1 MYTQTLSPIL
11 LHMSNEHYLKLQRMY
26 AKAPINVFYQPK
38 MIVEEAR
45 AVIAM
50 TITDQ
55 MYHSARGVHGSVYFK
70 LLDDAAFFA
79 ANSIEFDVFVL
90 TSDFHIRLLRPVSQG
105 VLTATGKVLHSGR
118 RNILAHSELHD
129 EDGTLIACGQ
139 GSFSRSKIPLNPSCG
154 YE

>member
-1 MYTQTLSPIL
+1 
-11 LHMSNEHYLKLQRMY
+11 MY

-38 MIVEEAR
+38 MIVEEGQT
-45 AVIAM
+45 VINM

-55 MYHSARGVHGSVYFK
+55 MHHSARGVHGSVYFK

-90 TSDFHIRLLRPVSQG
+90 TSDFHIRLLRPVSKG
-105 VLTATGKVLHSGR
+105 ILTATGQVIHAGR
-118 RNILAHSELHD
+118 KNILAHSELHD
-129 EDGTLIACGQ
+129 ENGRLIGCGQ
-139 GSFSRSKIPLNPSCG
+139 GSFSRSKIPLHPDCG

>member
-1 MYTQTLSPIL
+1 MEVIIFFLYISL
-11 LHMSNEHYLKLQRMY
+11 LKIINVEIITK
-26 AKAPINVFYQPK
+26 KAPINVFYQPK

-90 TSDFHIRLLRPVSQG
+90 TSDFHIRLLRPVSEG
-105 VLTATGKVLHSGR
+105 VLTATGKVMHSGR
-118 RNILAHSELHD
+118 RNILAHCRPSD
-129 EDGTLIACGQ
+129 CGN
-139 GSFSRSKIPLNPSCG
+139 GV
-154 YE
+154 

>member
-1 MYTQTLSPIL
+1 
-11 LHMSNEHYLKLQRMY
+11 MY

-38 MIVEEAR
+38 MIVEEGQT
-45 AVIAM
+45 VINM

-55 MYHSARGVHGSVYFK
+55 MHHSARGVHGSVYFK

-90 TSDFHIRLLRPVSQG
+90 TSDFHIRLLRPVSKG
-105 VLTATGKVLHSGR
+105 ILTATGQVIHAGR
-118 RNILAHSELHD
+118 KNILAHSELHD
-129 EDGTLIACGQ
+129 ENGMLIGCGQ
-139 GSFSRSKIPLNPSCG
+139 GSFSRSKIPLHPDCG

>member
-1 MYTQTLSPIL
+1 
-11 LHMSNEHYLKLQRMY
+11 MSNEHYLKLQRMY

-38 MIVEEAR
+38 MIVKEGQ
-45 AVIAM
+45 AVINM

-55 MYHSARGVHGSVYFK
+55 MHHSARGVHGSVYFK

-90 TSDFHIRLLRPVSQG
+90 TSDFHIRLLRPVSKG
-105 VLTATGKVLHSGR
+105 ILTATGQVKHSGR
-118 RNILAHSELHD
+118 RNILAYSELHD
-129 EDGTLIACGQ
+129 ENGMLIGCGQ
-139 GSFSRSKIPLNPSCG
+139 GSFSRSKILLHPDCG